1 MVDFTKQTKEL
12 IDELKK
18 VCADF
23 GLGNDGNES
32 KIITQMFLYKFM
44 NDKFGYDLK
53 KEDKRFKDS
62 ATWEKTLQGITEAEF
77 KKLSAKLPTNTARLN
92 KDQTIS
98 HLFNSQNAS
107 NFADL
112 FDKTLVDI
120 SNLNAKIFSVSTAS
134 NARITLFDPLSKFV
148 SDPAQQ
154 DSFCKALINKLVN
167 FSFEGIFDQKF
178 DFFSTIFEY
187 LIKDYNKDGGGKYAE
202 YYTPHAVSKI
212 MAKILVNEK
221 VTNVTVYDPSAG
233 SGTLLMNVAHEIGER
248 NCTIYSQDI
257 SQKSSGMLRLN
268 LILNDLV
275 HSIPNVIQGNTIIVP
290 AHKEKNDL
298 KKFDYIVSNP
308 PFKLDF
314 SDFRDDLDKPE
325 NRERFFAGIPTVP
338 PKDKTS
344 MPIYL
349 LFLQHIIYSLSSIGR
364 AAVVVPTGFLTEKN
378 GIAPKIRKKIVD
390 TGIFQGAISM
400 PSNIFATTGTNVSIL
415 FLDASSNLNQFL
427 LIDASNLGE
436 TVKEGKNQK
445 TLLSQEEEDLIVN
458 TFRNSTE
465 SPDFSVL
472 VSQEELIEKNYSFN
486 SGQYFK
492 IPISHQKLS
501 PNEFDNI
508 LNDFKSDLAVFS
520 KLNTDIDQKI
530 ANNLLKLRYK
540 K

>member
-1 MVDFTKQTKEL
+1 
-12 IDELKK
+12 
-18 VCADF
+18 
-23 GLGNDGNES
+23 
-32 KIITQMFLYKFM
+32 
-44 NDKFGYDLK
+44 
-53 KEDKRFKDS
+53 
-62 ATWEKTLQGITEAEF
+62 
-77 KKLSAKLPTNTARLN
+77 
-92 KDQTIS
+92 
-98 HLFNSQNAS
+98 
-107 NFADL
+107 
-112 FDKTLVDI
+112 
-120 SNLNAKIFSVSTAS
+120 
-134 NARITLFDPLSKFV
+134 
-148 SDPAQQ
+148 
-154 DSFCKALINKLVN
+154 
-167 FSFEGIFDQKF
+167 
-178 DFFSTIFEY
+178 
-187 LIKDYNKDGGGKYAE
+187 
-202 YYTPHAVSKI
+202 
-212 MAKILVNEK
+212 
-221 VTNVTVYDPSAG
+221 
-233 SGTLLMNVAHEIGER
+233 
-248 NCTIYSQDI
+248 
-257 SQKSSGMLRLN
+257 
-268 LILNDLV
+268 
-275 HSIPNVIQGNTIIVP
+275 
-290 AHKEKNDL
+290 
-298 KKFDYIVSNP
+298 
-308 PFKLDF
+308 
-314 SDFRDDLDKPE
+314 
-325 NRERFFAGIPTVP
+325 
-338 PKDKTS
+338 